1 MELELSILQEIAT
14 ENDFPISTVIE
25 YYEMIRNYHC
35 VITMDEQYLIDCLY
49 FIVQDRVSMSYIISQ
64 YNPTRDGSFENYKL
78 ENYKSLEYSISDGL
92 YRIYEEK
99 AIPYL
104 SEEYKYI
111 NGIGPVK
118 AKIRSYQE

>member
-1 MELELSILQEIAT
+1 MELELSVLQEIA
-14 ENDFPISTVIE
+14 EEYEFPISNILE
-25 YYEMIRNYHC
+25 YYETIKDYHC
-35 VITMDEQYLIDCLY
+35 VLTMDEQYLIDCLNL
-49 FIVQDRVSMSYIISQ
+49 IVQDRVSMSYIISQ
-64 YNPTRDGSFENYKL
+64 YDPTRDGSFEKYKL

-118 AKIRSYQE
+118 TKIRSYQE